1 MVDYIPTVYVIL
13 TGAAFLA
20 TSVARYLSLRRVIT
34 RLKQINMPQWLDMG
48 SPEPTFFSKF
58 SDYSTWR
65 PTSSV
70 VPATQYTELSMWLNQ
85 RDYERLNDVEI
96 TVNADRYRLL
106 SNVQLVICILAVCT
120 FIYFRF
126 VAHRVAP

>member
-1 MVDYIPTVYVIL
+1 MVDYIPTVYLIL
-13 TGAAFLA
+13 AGAAFFA
-20 TSVARYLSLRRVIT
+20 TSVARYLSLRRLIT

-48 SPEPTFFSKF
+48 SPEPIFFSKF
-58 SDYSTWR
+58 RDYSTWR

-70 VPATQYTELSMWLNQ
+70 VPATQYTELSTWLDQ
-85 RDYERLNDVEI
+85 RDYERLNDAEI

-106 SNVQLVICILAVCT
+106 SKVQLAICILAVCT
-120 FIYFRF
+120 YMYLRF